1 LLVIYTP
8 SHVCSV
14 RNPGLARRLAEGLA
28 PKRET
33 RVTIAPPFLALRSE
47 VLKQEQYSYVTAA
60 CPRVV
65 CAQPSALRSAKPSV
79 PLG

>member
-14 RNPGLARRLAEGLA
+14 RNLGLACRLAEGLA

-33 RVTIAPPFLALRSE
+33 RVTIAPSFLALCPK
-47 VLKQEQYSYVTAA
+47 VLKQEQYLYITA
-60 CPRVV
+60 V
-65 CAQPSALRSAKPSV
+65 CL
-79 PLG
+79 

>member
-8 SHVCSV
+8 SHVCSA
-14 RNPGLARRLAEGLA
+14 RNPGLARRLAEGSA

-33 RVTIAPPFLALRSE
+33 RITIAPPFLALRPE
-47 VLKQEQYSYVTAA
+47 VLKEEQYSYVTAA
-60 CPRVV
+60 RPRVV
-65 CAQPSALRSAKPSV
+65 CAQPSALRSAKASV